1 MRHGIKMRG
10 MNPRTNQT
18 AREHDIKVKISKAG
32 DNPDTKARMMNDGSE
47 IIRKV
52 LKGNTGK

>member
-1 MRHGIKMRG
+1 MRG